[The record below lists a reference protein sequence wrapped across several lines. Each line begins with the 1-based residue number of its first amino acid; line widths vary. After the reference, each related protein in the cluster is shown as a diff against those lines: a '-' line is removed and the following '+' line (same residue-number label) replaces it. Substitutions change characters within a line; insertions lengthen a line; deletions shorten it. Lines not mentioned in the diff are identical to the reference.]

1 MSLVFSH
8 GYYLFFGLHK
18 EHWLAIERALTD
30 AKNAPKEQK
39 DSSPSVESSIH
50 YRDLAQ
56 VRTMKG
62 LEMNMKHPTKQPKK
76 TKTSMNVLFRELYLD

>member
-30 AKNAPKEQK
+30 AKTAPKEQK
-39 DSSPSVESSIH
+39 DSSPSIESS
-50 YRDLAQ
+50 
-56 VRTMKG
+56 
-62 LEMNMKHPTKQPKK
+62 HPSPRSS
-76 TKTSMNVLFRELYLD
+76 TSKDDEGSGDEHEASKEAAEEDKDEYECVVS